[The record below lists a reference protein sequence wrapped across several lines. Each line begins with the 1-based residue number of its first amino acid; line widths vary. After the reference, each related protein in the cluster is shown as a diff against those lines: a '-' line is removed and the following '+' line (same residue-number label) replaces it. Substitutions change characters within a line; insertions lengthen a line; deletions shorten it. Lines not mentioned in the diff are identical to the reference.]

1 MCWLS
6 QRVFIYTS
14 GAILDLSSL
23 WIDCLRLYWFHEREI
38 HLLCDLLRLD
48 TNIISRTMLK
58 ANNWETLCIMLNKFK
73 TVSLC
78 SILKAQFFFDKPNSS
93 VGNFSISH
101 SKRFII
107 LFSFQFEF
115 ELFKNLSLNKVFSA
129 TEEVPRQSSLKFC
142 NSLSYFLLMLST
154 CLWASC

>member
-1 MCWLS
+1 
-6 QRVFIYTS
+6 
-14 GAILDLSSL
+14 
-23 WIDCLRLYWFHEREI
+23 
-38 HLLCDLLRLD
+38 
-48 TNIISRTMLK
+48 
-58 ANNWETLCIMLNKFK
+58 MLNKFK

-115 ELFKNLSLNKVFSA
+115 ELFKNLSLNKVFCYRRSSSSEFFKILQFFVLFLAYVVNVLMGIMLVQNLSA
-129 TEEVPRQSSLKFC
+129 
-142 NSLSYFLLMLST
+142 
-154 CLWASC
+154 